1 MAEEAYSLVS
11 VPRKS
16 NNAGRATGK
25 KGYIVLFR
33 WDDVATFTK
42 DAKGVKV
49 TAFAFAEGKKPIAV
63 YATQST
69 INIYD
74 TAEGDPDARGFIQHV
89 DFEHPGSEVE
99 FKEFLNNN
107 VNENLGAIV
116 INCAGDECK
125 IAGTPCTPLSFS
137 TAEGQDNNEANKT
150 TINLASAL
158 RGDTL
163 GVISKALIPK
173 TDNDEINT
181 ILGLTGT
188 GQESSQG
195 GGV

>member
-1 MAEEAYSLVS
+1 MAGEYAFIS

-25 KGYIVLFR
+25 KNYIVLFR

-42 DAKGVKV
+42 DEKGVRV
-49 TAFAFAEGKKPIAV
+49 TAFQFAESKKPIGI

-74 TAEGDPDARGFIQHV
+74 TAEGDPDARGFIHHV
-89 DFEHPGSEVE
+89 DFEVPGSEVE

-116 INCAGDECK
+116 INCAGDDCK
-125 IAGTPCTPLSFS
+125 IAGTPCTPLSMS

-150 TINLASAL
+150 TINLASTL

-163 GVISKALIPK
+163 GVIAKSLIPL
-173 TDNDEINT
+173 TDDETINT
-181 ILGLTGT
+181 VLGLTGA
-188 GQESSQG
+188 ESSQG

>member
-1 MAEEAYSLVS
+1 MAGEYAFIS

-25 KGYIVLFR
+25 KNYIYLFR
-33 WDDVATFTK
+33 WDDVKSFTK
-42 DAKGVKV
+42 DEKGVRV
-49 TAFAFAEGKKPIAV
+49 TAFALQADKKPIGV

-74 TAEGDPDARGFIQHV
+74 TAEGDDDARGFIHHV

-116 INCAGDECK
+116 INCAGDDCK
-125 IAGTPCTPLSFS
+125 IAGTPCTPLKMS
-137 TAEGQDNNEANKT
+137 TAAGQDNNEANKT
-150 TINLASAL
+150 TINLASSL

-163 GVISKALIPK
+163 GVIAKSLIPL
-173 TDNDEINT
+173 TDDDTINT
-181 ILGLTGT
+181 VLGLTGA
-188 GQESSQG
+188 ESSQG

>member
-1 MAEEAYSLVS
+1 MAGEYAFIS

-16 NNAGRATGK
+16 NNSGRATGK
-25 KGYIVLFR
+25 KNYIVLFR
-33 WDDVATFTK
+33 WDDVATFNK
-42 DAKGVKV
+42 DEKGVRV
-49 TAFAFAEGKKPIAV
+49 TAFQFAESKKPIGI

-74 TAEGDPDARGFIQHV
+74 TAEGDPDARGFIHHV
-89 DFEHPGSEVE
+89 DFEVPGSEVE

-116 INCAGDECK
+116 INCAGDDCK
-125 IAGTPCTPLSFS
+125 IAGTPCTPLSMS

-150 TINLASAL
+150 TINLASSL

-163 GVISKALIPK
+163 GVIAKSLIPL
-173 TDNDEINT
+173 TDDETINT
-181 ILGLTGT
+181 VLGLTGA
-188 GQESSQG
+188 ESSQG

>member
-1 MAEEAYSLVS
+1 MADEYAFIS

-25 KGYIVLFR
+25 KNYIYLFR
-33 WDDVATFTK
+33 WDDVKTFTK
-42 DAKGVKV
+42 DEKGVRV
-49 TAFAFAEGKKPIAV
+49 TAFAFQADKKPIGV

-74 TAEGDPDARGFIQHV
+74 TAEGDPDARGFIHHV

-116 INCAGDECK
+116 INCAGEDCK

-150 TINLASAL
+150 TINMASTL

-163 GVISKALIPK
+163 GVIAKSLIPV
-173 TDNDEINT
+173 TDDEDINT

-188 GQESSQG
+188 GSSHG

>member
-1 MAEEAYSLVS
+1 MADEYAFIS

-42 DAKGVKV
+42 DAKGVRV
-49 TAFAFAEGKKPIAV
+49 TAFSFAESKKPIAV
-63 YATQST
+63 YTTQST

-74 TAEGDPDARGFIQHV
+74 TAEGDPDARGFIHHV

-116 INCAGDECK
+116 INCAGEDCK
-125 IAGTPCTPLSFS
+125 IAGTPCTPLSIS

-150 TINLASAL
+150 TINMASTL

-163 GVISKALIPK
+163 GVIAKSLIPV
-173 TDNDEINT
+173 TDDDEINT

-188 GQESSQG
+188 GSSQG

>member
-1 MAEEAYSLVS
+1 MAETAYSLVS

-25 KGYIVLFR
+25 KNYIVLFR

-42 DAKGVKV
+42 DEKGVKV
-49 TAFAFAEGKKPIAV
+49 TAFEFAEGKKPIGI

-74 TAEGDPDARGFIQHV
+74 TAEGDPDARGFIHHV
-89 DFEHPGSEVE
+89 DFEVPGSELG

-116 INCAGDECK
+116 VNCAGDDCK
-125 IAGTPCTPLSFS
+125 IAGTPCTPLSMS

-163 GVISKALIPK
+163 GLISKSLIPL
-173 TDNDEINT
+173 TDDDAINT
-181 ILGLTGT
+181 ALGLTGA
-188 GQESSQG
+188 ESSQG

>member
-1 MAEEAYSLVS
+1 MAETAYSLVS

-25 KGYIVLFR
+25 KNYIVLFR

-42 DAKGVKV
+42 DEKGVKV
-49 TAFAFAEGKKPIAV
+49 TAFEFAEGKKPIGI

-74 TAEGDPDARGFIQHV
+74 TAEGDPDARGFIHHV
-89 DFEHPGSEVE
+89 DFEVPGSELG

-116 INCAGDECK
+116 VNCAGDDCK
-125 IAGTPCTPLSFS
+125 IAGTPCTPLSMS

-150 TINLASAL
+150 TINLASSL

-163 GVISKALIPK
+163 GVIAKSLIPL
-173 TDNDEINT
+173 TDDDTINT
-181 ILGLTGT
+181 VLGLTGA
-188 GQESSQG
+188 ESSQG

>member
-1 MAEEAYSLVS
+1 MAGEYAFIS

-25 KGYIVLFR
+25 KNYIYLFR

-42 DAKGVKV
+42 DEKGVRV
-49 TAFAFAEGKKPIAV
+49 TAFQFAESKKPIGI

-74 TAEGDPDARGFIQHV
+74 TAEGDPDARGFIHHV
-89 DFEHPGSEVE
+89 DFEVPGSEVE

-116 INCAGDECK
+116 INCAGSDCK
-125 IAGTPCTPLSFS
+125 IAGTPCTPLSMS

-150 TINLASAL
+150 TINLASSL

-163 GVISKALIPK
+163 GVIAKSLIPL
-173 TDNDEINT
+173 TDDDTVNSV
-181 ILGLTGT
+181 LGLTGA
-188 GQESSQG
+188 ESSQG

>member
-1 MAEEAYSLVS
+1 MADEYAFIS

-42 DAKGVKV
+42 DAKGVRV
-49 TAFAFAEGKKPIAV
+49 TAFSFAESKKPIAL
-63 YATQST
+63 YTTQST

-74 TAEGDPDARGFIQHV
+74 TAEGDPDARGFIHHV

-116 INCAGDECK
+116 INCAGEDCK
-125 IAGTPCTPLSFS
+125 IAGTPCTPLSIS

-150 TINLASAL
+150 TINMASTL

-163 GVISKALIPK
+163 GVIAKSLIPV
-173 TDNDEINT
+173 TDDEDINT

-188 GQESSQG
+188 GSSQG

>member
-1 MAEEAYSLVS
+1 MADEYAFIS

-42 DAKGVKV
+42 DAKGVRV
-49 TAFAFAEGKKPIAV
+49 TAFSFAESKKPIAV
-63 YATQST
+63 YTTQST

-74 TAEGDPDARGFIQHV
+74 TAEGDPDARGFIHHV

-125 IAGTPCTPLSFS
+125 IAGTPCTPLSIS

-150 TINLASAL
+150 TINMASTL

-163 GVISKALIPK
+163 GVISKSLIPV

-188 GQESSQG
+188 ESSQG

>member
-1 MAEEAYSLVS
+1 MSEAYTFIS

-25 KGYIVLFR
+25 KNYIILFR
-33 WDDVATFTK
+33 WDDVAKFTK
-42 DAKGVKV
+42 DEKGVRV
-49 TAFAFAEGKKPIAV
+49 TAFQFAEDKKPIGI

-89 DFEHPGSEVE
+89 DFEVPGSEVE

-116 INCAGDECK
+116 VNCAGEDCK

-150 TINLASAL
+150 TINLATSL

-163 GVISKALIPK
+163 GVIAKSLIPV

-181 ILGLTGT
+181 ILGLTGA
-188 GQESSQG
+188 ESSTG
-195 GGV
+195 DGV

>member
-1 MAEEAYSLVS
+1 MADEYAFIS

-42 DAKGVKV
+42 DAKGVRV
-49 TAFAFAEGKKPIAV
+49 TAFSFAESKKPIAV
-63 YATQST
+63 YTTQST

-74 TAEGDPDARGFIQHV
+74 TAEGDPDARGFIHHV

-116 INCAGDECK
+116 INCAGEDCK
-125 IAGTPCTPLSFS
+125 IAGTPCTPLSIS

-150 TINLASAL
+150 TINMASTL

-163 GVISKALIPK
+163 GVIAKSLIPV
-173 TDNDEINT
+173 TDDEEINT

-188 GQESSQG
+188 ESSQG

>member
-1 MAEEAYSLVS
+1 MAGEYAFIS

-42 DAKGVKV
+42 DEKGVRV
-49 TAFAFAEGKKPIAV
+49 TAFSFAESKKPIAV
-63 YATQST
+63 YTTQST

-74 TAEGDPDARGFIQHV
+74 TAEGDPDARGFIHHV

-116 INCAGDECK
+116 INCAGEDCK
-125 IAGTPCTPLSFS
+125 IAGTPCTPLSIS

-150 TINLASAL
+150 TINMASTL

-163 GVISKALIPK
+163 GVIAKSLIPV
-173 TDNDEINT
+173 TDDDEINT

-188 GQESSQG
+188 GSSQG
-195 GGV
+195 GGI

>member
-1 MAEEAYSLVS
+1 MAGEYAFIS

-25 KGYIVLFR
+25 KNYIYLFR
-33 WDDVATFTK
+33 WDDVKTFTK
-42 DAKGVKV
+42 DEKGVRV
-49 TAFAFAEGKKPIAV
+49 TAFALQAEKKPIGV

-74 TAEGDPDARGFIQHV
+74 TAEGDPDARGFIHHV

-116 INCAGDECK
+116 INCAGEDCK
-125 IAGTPCTPLSFS
+125 IAGTPCTPLSIS

-150 TINLASAL
+150 TINLASSL

-163 GVISKALIPK
+163 GVIAKSLIPL
-173 TDNDEINT
+173 TDDDTINT
-181 ILGLTGT
+181 VLALTGA
-188 GQESSQG
+188 ESSQG

>member
-1 MAEEAYSLVS
+1 MAETAYSLVS

-25 KGYIVLFR
+25 KNYIVLFR

-42 DAKGVKV
+42 DEKGVKV
-49 TAFAFAEGKKPIAV
+49 TAFEFAEGKKPIGI

-74 TAEGDPDARGFIQHV
+74 TAEGDPDARGFIHHV
-89 DFEHPGSEVE
+89 DFEVPGSELG

-116 INCAGDECK
+116 INCAGDDCK
-125 IAGTPCTPLSFS
+125 IAGTPCTPLSMS

-163 GVISKALIPK
+163 GLISKSLIPL
-173 TDNDEINT
+173 TDDDEINT
-181 ILGLTGT
+181 ALGLTGA
-188 GQESSQG
+188 SSEA

>member
-1 MAEEAYSLVS
+1 MSGEYAFIS

-25 KGYIVLFR
+25 KNYIYLFR
-33 WDDVATFTK
+33 WEDVKTFTK
-42 DAKGVKV
+42 DEKGVRV
-49 TAFAFAEGKKPIAV
+49 TAFALQADKKPIGV

-74 TAEGDPDARGFIQHV
+74 TAEGDPDARGFIHHV

-116 INCAGDECK
+116 INCAGEDCK
-125 IAGTPCTPLSFS
+125 IAGTPCTPLSIS

-150 TINLASAL
+150 TINLASSL

-163 GVISKALIPK
+163 GVIAKSLIPL
-173 TDNDEINT
+173 TDDDTINT
-181 ILGLTGT
+181 ALALTGA
-188 GQESSQG
+188 ESSQG

>member
-1 MAEEAYSLVS
+1 MAGEYAFIS

-25 KGYIVLFR
+25 KNYIYLFR
-33 WDDVATFTK
+33 WDDVKTFTK
-42 DAKGVKV
+42 DEKGVRV
-49 TAFAFAEGKKPIAV
+49 TAFAFQADKKPIGV

-74 TAEGDPDARGFIQHV
+74 TAEGDPDARGFIHHV

-116 INCAGDECK
+116 INCAGEDCK

-150 TINLASAL
+150 TINMASTL

-163 GVISKALIPK
+163 GVIAKSLIPV
-173 TDNDEINT
+173 TDDEDINT

-188 GQESSQG
+188 GSSHG

>member
-1 MAEEAYSLVS
+1 MADEYAFIS

-25 KGYIVLFR
+25 KGYIVLVR

-42 DAKGVKV
+42 DAKGVRV
-49 TAFAFAEGKKPIAV
+49 TAFSFAESKKPIAV
-63 YATQST
+63 YTTQST

-74 TAEGDPDARGFIQHV
+74 TAEGDPDARGFIHHV

-116 INCAGDECK
+116 INCAGEDCK
-125 IAGTPCTPLSFS
+125 IAGTPCTPLSIS

-150 TINLASAL
+150 TINLASSL

-163 GVISKALIPK
+163 GVIAKSLIPL
-173 TDNDEINT
+173 TDDDTINT
-181 ILGLTGT
+181 VLALTGA
-188 GQESSQG
+188 ESQQR

>member
-1 MAEEAYSLVS
+1 MAGEYAFIS

-25 KGYIVLFR
+25 KNYIYLFR
-33 WDDVATFTK
+33 WDDVKTFTK
-42 DAKGVKV
+42 DEKGVRV
-49 TAFAFAEGKKPIAV
+49 TAFALQAEKKPIGV

-74 TAEGDPDARGFIQHV
+74 TAEGDPDARGFIHHV

-116 INCAGDECK
+116 INCAGEDCK
-125 IAGTPCTPLSFS
+125 IAGTPCTPLSIS

-150 TINLASAL
+150 TINLASTL

-163 GVISKALIPK
+163 GVIAKSLIPL
-173 TDNDEINT
+173 TDDDTINT
-181 ILGLTGT
+181 VLALTGA
-188 GQESSQG
+188 ENSQG

>member
-1 MAEEAYSLVS
+1 MADEYAFIS

-42 DAKGVKV
+42 DAKGVRV
-49 TAFAFAEGKKPIAV
+49 TAFSFAESKKPIAV
-63 YATQST
+63 YTTQST

-74 TAEGDPDARGFIQHV
+74 TAEGDPDARGFIHHV

-116 INCAGDECK
+116 INCAGEDCK
-125 IAGTPCTPLSFS
+125 IAGTPCTPLSIS

-150 TINLASAL
+150 TINLASTL

-163 GVISKALIPK
+163 GVIAKSLIPL
-173 TDNDEINT
+173 TDDDTINT
-181 ILGLTGT
+181 VLALTGA
-188 GQESSQG
+188 ESSQG

>member
-1 MAEEAYSLVS
+1 MADEYAFIS

-42 DAKGVKV
+42 DAKGVRV
-49 TAFAFAEGKKPIAV
+49 TAFSFAESKKPIAV
-63 YATQST
+63 YTTQST

-74 TAEGDPDARGFIQHV
+74 TAEGDPDARGFIHHV

-116 INCAGDECK
+116 INCAGEDCK
-125 IAGTPCTPLSFS
+125 IAGTPCTPLSIS

-150 TINLASAL
+150 TINMASTL

-163 GVISKALIPK
+163 GVIAKSLIPV
-173 TDNDEINT
+173 TDDEDINT

-188 GQESSQG
+188 GSSHG

>member
-1 MAEEAYSLVS
+1 MAGEYAFIS

-25 KGYIVLFR
+25 KNYIVLFR
-33 WDDVATFTK
+33 WDDVASFTK
-42 DAKGVKV
+42 DEKGVRV
-49 TAFAFAEGKKPIAV
+49 TAFQFAESKKPIGI
-63 YATQST
+63 YATQSA

-74 TAEGDPDARGFIQHV
+74 TAEGDPDARGFIHHV
-89 DFEHPGSEVE
+89 DFEVPGSEVE

-116 INCAGDECK
+116 INCAGDDCK
-125 IAGTPCTPLSFS
+125 IAGTPCTPLSMS

-150 TINLASAL
+150 TIKLASTL

-163 GVISKALIPK
+163 GVIAKSLIPL
-173 TDNDEINT
+173 TDDDTINT
-181 ILGLTGT
+181 VLGLTGA
-188 GQESSQG
+188 ESSQG

>member
-1 MAEEAYSLVS
+1 MAGEYAFIS

-25 KGYIVLFR
+25 KNYIYLFR
-33 WDDVATFTK
+33 WDDVKTFTK
-42 DAKGVKV
+42 DEKGVRV
-49 TAFAFAEGKKPIAV
+49 TAFALQAEKKPIGV

-74 TAEGDPDARGFIQHV
+74 TAEGDTDARGFIHHV

-116 INCAGDECK
+116 INCAGEDCK
-125 IAGTPCTPLSFS
+125 IAGTPCTPLSIS

-150 TINLASAL
+150 TINLASTL

-163 GVISKALIPK
+163 GVIAKSLIPL
-173 TDNDEINT
+173 TDDDTINT
-181 ILGLTGT
+181 VLALTGA
-188 GQESSQG
+188 ESSQG

>member
-1 MAEEAYSLVS
+1 MAGEYAFIS

-25 KGYIVLFR
+25 KNYIILFR

-42 DAKGVKV
+42 DEKGVRV
-49 TAFAFAEGKKPIAV
+49 TAFALQASKKPIGV

-74 TAEGDPDARGFIQHV
+74 TAEGDPDARGFIHHV

-116 INCAGDECK
+116 INCAGEDCK
-125 IAGTPCTPLSFS
+125 IAGTPCTPLSIS

-150 TINLASAL
+150 TINLASSL

-163 GVISKALIPK
+163 GVIAKSLIPL
-173 TDNDEINT
+173 TDDDTINT
-181 ILGLTGT
+181 VLALTGA
-188 GQESSQG
+188 ESSQG

>member
-1 MAEEAYSLVS
+1 MSGEYAFIS

-25 KGYIVLFR
+25 KNYIYLFR
-33 WDDVATFTK
+33 WDDVKTFTK
-42 DAKGVKV
+42 DEKGVRV
-49 TAFAFAEGKKPIAV
+49 TAFALQAEKKPIGV

-74 TAEGDPDARGFIQHV
+74 TAEGDPDARGFIHHV

-116 INCAGDECK
+116 INCAGEDCK
-125 IAGTPCTPLSFS
+125 IAGTPCTPLSIS

-150 TINLASAL
+150 TINMASTL

-163 GVISKALIPK
+163 GVIAKSLIPV
-173 TDNDEINT
+173 TDDEEINT

-188 GQESSQG
+188 GSSEG

>member
-1 MAEEAYSLVS
+1 MAGEYAFIS

-25 KGYIVLFR
+25 KNYIVLFR

-42 DAKGVKV
+42 DEKGVRV
-49 TAFAFAEGKKPIAV
+49 TAFQFAESKKPIGI

-74 TAEGDPDARGFIQHV
+74 TAEGDPDARGFIHHV
-89 DFEHPGSEVE
+89 DFEVPGSEVE

-116 INCAGDECK
+116 INCAGDDCK
-125 IAGTPCTPLSFS
+125 IAGTPCTPLSMS

-150 TINLASAL
+150 TINLASSL

-163 GVISKALIPK
+163 GVIAKSLIPL
-173 TDNDEINT
+173 TDDDTINT
-181 ILGLTGT
+181 VLGLTGA
-188 GQESSQG
+188 ESSQG

>member
-1 MAEEAYSLVS
+1 MADEYAFIS

-25 KGYIVLFR
+25 KNYIYLFR
-33 WDDVATFTK
+33 WDDVKTFTK
-42 DAKGVKV
+42 DEKGVRV
-49 TAFAFAEGKKPIAV
+49 TAFALQADKKPIGV

-74 TAEGDPDARGFIQHV
+74 TAEGDPDARGFIHHV

-116 INCAGDECK
+116 INCAGEDCK
-125 IAGTPCTPLSFS
+125 IAGTPCTPLSIS

-150 TINLASAL
+150 TINLASTL

-163 GVISKALIPK
+163 GVIAKSLIPL
-173 TDNDEINT
+173 TDDDTINT
-181 ILGLTGT
+181 VLALTGA
-188 GQESSQG
+188 ESSQG

>member
-1 MAEEAYSLVS
+1 MADEYAFIS

-42 DAKGVKV
+42 DAKGVRV
-49 TAFAFAEGKKPIAV
+49 TAFSFAESKKPIAV
-63 YATQST
+63 YTTQNT

-74 TAEGDPDARGFIQHV
+74 TAEGDPDARGFIHHV

-116 INCAGDECK
+116 INCAGEDCK
-125 IAGTPCTPLSFS
+125 IAGTPCTPLSIS

-150 TINLASAL
+150 TINMASTL

-163 GVISKALIPK
+163 GVIAKSLIPV
-173 TDNDEINT
+173 TDDDEINT

-188 GQESSQG
+188 GSSQG

>member
-1 MAEEAYSLVS
+1 MADEYAFIS

-42 DAKGVKV
+42 DAKGVRV
-49 TAFAFAEGKKPIAV
+49 TAFSFAESKKPIAV
-63 YATQST
+63 YTTQST

-74 TAEGDPDARGFIQHV
+74 TAEGDPDARGFIHHV

-116 INCAGDECK
+116 INCAGEDCQ
-125 IAGTPCTPLSFS
+125 IAGTPCTPLSIS

-150 TINLASAL
+150 TINMASTL

-163 GVISKALIPK
+163 GVIAKSLIPV
-173 TDNDEINT
+173 TDDDEINT

-188 GQESSQG
+188 GSSHG